1 MGRAAATAQ
10 PDVSWFAALRELS
23 LLALRCSKQA
33 KRDNSFFL
41 SDHPMPSKQT
51 TGGR

>member
-1 MGRAAATAQ
+1 MGRATAWR
-10 PDVSWFAALRELS
+10 SRMYRGAALRELS
-23 LLALRCSKQA
+23 LLALHCSKQA

-51 TGGR
+51 TGRR